1 MRAPPAALR
10 NTGGM
15 TGSGEEPQVATTTGL
30 TEREKVLREDLG
42 REYYALVGTVSDFD
56 ARLMVV
62 KGWSVTLSL
71 AALGLG
77 FQQQHYALFG
87 LAALTAL
94 GFWFLDLLLKTFQV
108 RYYARMRDI
117 EYVAA
122 KLNSI
127 VLPGIGQVS
136 SPRIDMYWS
145 YRGGRPSDDWRGDEP
160 ERMDPEMIR
169 RLVRVKPWFLPQVLL
184 PHWVAVLVGAGLFIA
199 ALLDAPGLES
209 LQP

>member
-1 MRAPPAALR
+1 MDDSKDSVPSAEEARDLTPREEAL
-10 NTGGM
+10 
-15 TGSGEEPQVATTTGL
+15 
-30 TEREKVLREDLG
+30 LRDLSQ
-42 REYYALVGTVSDFD
+42 EYYTLVRTVSDFD

-94 GFWFLDLLLKTFQV
+94 GFYLLDALFKSFQV

-127 VLPGIGQVS
+127 YVTGIGQVS

-145 YRGGRPSDDWRGDEP
+145 YTGEP
-160 ERMDPEMIR
+160 PGEDR
-169 RLVRVKPWFLPQVLL
+169 RSRAPQRLDSRRVRLLVRIEPWFLPQVLL
-184 PHWVAVLVGAGLFIA
+184 PHWVAVVVGTGLFIA
-199 ALLDAPGLES
+199 SLFHMPGLES
-209 LQP
+209 LAL